1 MLNHA
6 IKISNDNLPTPEK
19 ATPPDTSIHVIGT
32 NELEVAVT
40 PHCTISKFYFN
51 KNMSQHDSSLLFQTI
66 QENFIQLNRPFSLVI
81 EESVLEEV
89 RKHVGVAALLAN
101 EVETRVIVSS
111 VPYANI
117 YQKEYKNMKL
127 SEHIMGSIA
136 RDEEVYRVLN
146 ALPGPLTL
154 EALLTHVALPDY
166 TFAGSTELRSYD
178 YSHLFEQVLTHL
190 LTHSA
195 AYSLTHSYSPAYS
208 LTHLLRCI

>member
-6 IKISNDNLPTPEK
+6 IKINNDNLPIHEE
-19 ATPPDTSIHVIGT
+19 ATPTPTSIHVIGS

-40 PHCTISKFYFN
+40 PRCTISKFYFN
-51 KNMSQHDSSLLFQTI
+51 KNMSQHDSSLLFQTL
-66 QENFIQLNRPFSLVI
+66 QENFIQVNRPFSLVL

-117 YQKEYKNMKL
+117 YQKGYKNMKL
-127 SEHIMGSIA
+127 TEHIMGSIA

-146 ALPGPLTL
+146 TLPGPLTL
-154 EALLTHVALPDY
+154 EALLKHVALPDY
-166 TFAGSTELRSYD
+166 TFAGSTELSSYD

-190 LTHSA
+190 TYSLTCLLTRSLTLTYLLTHS
-195 AYSLTHSYSPAYS
+195 LT
-208 LTHLLRCI
+208 